1 MGACTC
7 LVVDGAKVRCA
18 ACAKKAAKKRRLGDM
33 RDQIV
38 AVGVRRTRAHCEKG
52 QHFWTLNVL
61 DGSLD
66 CRWCGKT
73 EL

>member
-1 MGACTC
+1 MGTCAC
-7 LVVDGAKVRCA
+7 LIVDGAKVLCA
-18 ACAKKAAKKRRLGDM
+18 ACAKKEAKRRRLGDM
-33 RDQIV
+33 RDTLAATRV
-38 AVGVRRTRAHCEKG
+38 LRTRARCEAG